1 MKRVDLAVLGGG
13 SAGFAAAIRASDLG
27 TSVALIEGSTIGGTC
42 VNIGCVPSKTLIR
55 AADTYHR
62 AGHSAYPGVKP
73 RGADLDYAAVIR
85 QKDELVTN
93 LRRGKYEDVLLEYP
107 GITLL
112 RGHATLTGP
121 QTLRVDGETV
131 HADKIIVATGSRPWV
146 PDLPGLHDA
155 GYWTST
161 EALAATELPE
171 SLIVIGGRYI
181 AIELAQT
188 FARFGTRVTL
198 LQRSSHLL
206 PDGEPEIGLALQK
219 LLEAEGIE
227 IHTNVQ
233 LQRVTRE
240 DKATSVHAIVN
251 DEPRSFSASQ
261 LLMATGR
268 HPHTRG
274 FGLEDV
280 GVTLGTRGAL
290 VVNESLQSSVPSI
303 YAAGDV
309 TGHAQYV
316 YVAAYEGALAA
327 ENALQGQARE
337 LDLKAV
343 PGVTFSD
350 PAVATVGLTEAQAIR
365 AGHAVRTS
373 VLPMGSVPRSLANFD
388 TRGLIKLVADASST
402 EILGAHI
409 LAPDAGE
416 MIQPAVF
423 AVKYGLTIQDF
434 TDTLFPY
441 LTHVE
446 GLRLAARA
454 FSTDPK
460 KLSCCA

>member
-27 TSVALIEGSTIGGTC
+27 ARVALLEGGVIGGTC
-42 VNIGCVPSKTLIR
+42 VNVGCVPSKTLIR

-62 AGHSAYPGVKP
+62 AGHSPYPGVKV
-73 RGADLDYAAVIR
+73 RGADLDYPAVIR
-85 QKDELVTN
+85 QKDELVTS
-93 LRRGKYEDVLLEYP
+93 LRLGKYENVLAEYP
-107 GITLL
+107 NISLL
-112 RGHATLTGP
+112 RGYATLTGP
-121 QTLRVDGETV
+121 HTLSVLGETL
-131 HADKIIVATGSRPWV
+131 HADKIIVTTGSRPWV
-146 PDLPGLHDA
+146 PDLPGLEDA

-161 EALAATELPE
+161 EALAVTNLPE

-198 LQRSSHLL
+198 LQRSGQLL
-206 PDGEPEIGLALQK
+206 PDGEPEIGLELQR
-219 LLEAEGIE
+219 LLEAEGLE

-233 LQRVTRE
+233 LQRVTRQ
-240 DKATSVHAIVN
+240 DGSTTVHALVN
-251 DEPRSFSASQ
+251 NEPRSFNASR

-268 HPHTRG
+268 HPNTRG
-274 FGLEDV
+274 FGLKDV
-280 GVTLGTRGAL
+280 GVTLGIRDAL
-290 VVNESLQSSVPSI
+290 VVNEYLQSSVPSI

-327 ENALQGQARE
+327 ENALQGNTRQ

-350 PAVATVGLTEAQAIR
+350 PAVATVGLTEAQATQ

-373 VLPMGSVPRSLANFD
+373 VLSMGNVPRSLANFD
-388 TRGLIKLVADASST
+388 PRGLIKLVADASST

-454 FSTDPK
+454 FDTDPK